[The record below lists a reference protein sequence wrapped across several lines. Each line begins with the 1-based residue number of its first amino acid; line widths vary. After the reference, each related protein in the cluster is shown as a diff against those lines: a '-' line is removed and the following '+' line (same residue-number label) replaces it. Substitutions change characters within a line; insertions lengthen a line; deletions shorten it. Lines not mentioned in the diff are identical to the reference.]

1 MVPVTRPFWS
11 VERSL
16 EVRPVRYVVPL
27 FVRLVVEAPPFKKVV
42 PVKVEEACEMMPR
55 LKVWRADQ
63 VYADAGLNGVP
74 AVMHTPPW
82 AKQPVVRLKPPAK
95 VEVAVDVPMKYGA
108 AMRVAYR
115 PPAKVVVPALEKAWS
130 PEKVLLSPR
139 SVVEETMMLLPL
151 VKLTL
156 LMEPRTPV
164 M

>member
-1 MVPVTRPFWS
+1 
-11 VERSL
+11 
-16 EVRPVRYVVPL
+16 
-27 FVRLVVEAPPFKKVV
+27 
-42 PVKVEEACEMMPR
+42 
-55 LKVWRADQ
+55 
-63 VYADAGLNGVP
+63 
-74 AVMHTPPW
+74 
-82 AKQPVVRLKPPAK
+82 
-95 VEVAVDVPMKYGA
+95 MKYGA